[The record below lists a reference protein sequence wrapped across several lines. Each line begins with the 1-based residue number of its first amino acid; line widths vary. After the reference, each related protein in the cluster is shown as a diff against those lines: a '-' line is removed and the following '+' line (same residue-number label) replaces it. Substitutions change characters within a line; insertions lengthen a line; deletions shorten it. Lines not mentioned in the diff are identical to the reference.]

1 MKNQAQAL
9 FTENVSNYVYLS
21 LSSFCEWVIII
32 IVIVTSIYLEQM
44 FLIILFHFL
53 NKQNL

>member
-32 IVIVTSIYLEQM
+32 IVIVTSIHLEQM

-53 NKQNL
+53 NKQDL